1 MRFCMSRLAERVE
14 NFNKAYSLF
23 EQTRNVYVSNPTN
36 DIYKLALTQSFEIV
50 FELGWK
56 VLKDELHLKGID
68 VFAPRDAIKEAFSA
82 NILPNAQ
89 VWIDMLSDR
98 NSSTHEYNQE
108 KVDKIVN
115 EISSTYFEELTNFY
129 NRVHDFNE

>member
-1 MRFCMSRLAERVE
+1 MSRLSERVE
-14 NFNKAYSLF
+14 NFNRSYSLF
-23 EQTRNVYVSNPTN
+23 EQTRNAYVSNPTN

-68 VFAPRDAIKEAFSA
+68 VFAPRDAIKAAFSA

-89 VWIDMLSDR
+89 VWIDMLADR

-108 KVDKIVN
+108 KVNKIVG

-129 NRVHDFNE
+129 YRVRNFND